1 MSLQRSDRIPSYLL
15 STALLCVAVDANA
28 QQSVIFAQDWGD
40 IDGEFGALAI
50 EYRLTDS
57 CDIDP
62 TFEVL
67 EGPKIDLTNEQIFH
81 ELSAYLSQ
89 GTHEQISDEAVV
101 AASLQVFGQETIP
114 DRTLEIFEFDALVE
128 AVDRFGPWPVVR
140 TAPIGA
146 NTYRCTFDEYG
157 ILVKVEKLVGVEEGY
172 SEIANKLSEEG
183 PFRIRWRVGD

>member
-1 MSLQRSDRIPSYLL
+1 MSLQRGDRIPSYVF
-15 STALLCVAVDANA
+15 SAALLCVAVYSNA
-28 QQSVIFAQDWGD
+28 QQSTISSQDWSD
-40 IDGEFGALAI
+40 TDGEFGALAI

-67 EGPKIDLTNEQIFH
+67 EYPKIELTNEQIFH
-81 ELSAYLSQ
+81 ELSVYLNQS
-89 GTHEQISDEAVV
+89 TREQISDEAVA

-114 DRTLEIFEFDALVE
+114 DRTLEISEFDALVE
-128 AVDRFGPWPVVR
+128 AVDRFGPWPLVR

-146 NTYRCTFDEYG
+146 NTYKCTFDG
-157 ILVKVEKLVGVEEGY
+157 DGLLAKVEKLVSVGEGY
-172 SEIANKLSEEG
+172 RELAGKLSEEG